1 MTGVIHSVTLPV
13 GSAPVVAVGARV
25 QPADVLA
32 LRRPPTDGV
41 TLQIAAPLRRSA
53 SAARECLV
61 ARPGSTLQRGDLLAS
76 DQHGRE
82 VRAPHA
88 CLFLGY
94 DPDHGTALLSP
105 LGDEEPIVGH
115 VRGRVTRVT
124 PSAIDVRVAGAMLT
138 GVGGIGSAVHG
149 KLRLAVDDEGDE
161 LRAGA
166 IDSEA
171 TGRIMVGGSRAS
183 AETLTRARAMGVA
196 GMVLGGVL
204 DKDLRDFEATQQ
216 RRKEGGG
223 VVVGEFSVLLLEG
236 YGKIGM
242 DPGVFTW
249 LRAHDGKMVSLF
261 GDDARLYVYDA
272 TPPPVRR
279 LLPTAGDHVV
289 GTRRPYAGAG
299 GRLVR
304 IFPGL
309 HVASSGPAARAG
321 LVRFE
326 DGRTGIVPLANLEA
340 TEPATRA

>member
-1 MTGVIHSVTLPV
+1 MSSVVHSVRLPV
-13 GSAPVVAVGARV
+13 ASTPSVKVGARV

-32 LRRPPTDGV
+32 TRRPPTDGV
-41 TLQIAAPLRRSA
+41 TLQVAAPLRRPA
-53 SAARECLV
+53 SAAWECLV
-61 ARPGSTLQRGDLLAS
+61 VRPGSMLQRGEVLAR
-76 DQHGRE
+76 DARGRE
-82 VRAPHA
+82 VIVPHA

-124 PSAIDVRVAGAMLT
+124 PSAIDVRVAGAVVV
-138 GVGGIGSAVHG
+138 GVAGSGEAVHG
-149 KLRLAVDDEGDE
+149 ALRVSVDDAGDE

-166 IDSEA
+166 IDSDA
-171 TGRIMVGGSRAS
+171 TGRIVVGGSRAS

-196 GMVLGGVL
+196 GVVLGGVL
-204 DKDLRDFEATQQ
+204 DKDLRDFEATQ
-216 RRKEGGG
+216 RRRREVGGG
-223 VVVGEFSVLLLEG
+223 GGDFSIVLLEG

-242 DPGVFTW
+242 DPGVFGW
-249 LRAHDGKMVSLF
+249 LRGHDGKMVSLF

-272 TPPPVRR
+272 DEPPTRR
-279 LLPTAGDHVV
+279 LLARAGDRVV
-289 GTRRPYAGAG
+289 GTRRPYAGVG

-304 IFPGL
+304 ILGGL
-309 HVASSGPAARAG
+309 HVVSSGVATRAG

-340 TEPATRA
+340 TEVVAGG

>member
-1 MTGVIHSVTLPV
+1 MTAVIHCVSLPV
-13 GSAPVVAVGARV
+13 GSTPIVAVGARV
-25 QPADVLA
+25 QPPDVLA
-32 LRRPPTDGV
+32 MRRPPTDGL
-41 TLQIAAPLRRSA
+41 TLQVAAPLRRSA
-53 SAARECLV
+53 TAAWECLV
-61 ARPGSTLQRGDLLAS
+61 ARPGSTVQRGDLLAS
-76 DQHGRE
+76 DNHGRE

-88 CLFLGY
+88 SLFLGY

-124 PSAIDVRVAGAMLT
+124 PSAIDVRVAGALLS
-138 GVGGIGSAVHG
+138 GVGGTGPAVHG
-149 KLRLAVDDEGDE
+149 KLRVGVDDEGDE

-196 GMVLGGVL
+196 GIVLGGVL

-216 RRKEGGG
+216 RRRESGGAG
-223 VVVGEFSVLLLEG
+223 SEFSILLVEG

-242 DPGVFTW
+242 DPGVFKW
-249 LRAHDGKMVSLF
+249 LRAHDGRMVSLF
-261 GDDARLYVYDA
+261 GDEARLYVYDA
-272 TPPPVRR
+272 TTPPSRR
-279 LLPTAGDHVV
+279 LLPTPGDHVV

-299 GRLVR
+299 GRLIR
-304 IFPGL
+304 ILPGL
-309 HVASSGPAARAG
+309 HVASSGLAARAG

-340 TEPATRA
+340 TEATPRA

>member
-1 MTGVIHSVTLPV
+1 MTNVVHSVRLPV
-13 GSAPVVAVGARV
+13 ASTPSVKVGARV

-32 LRRPPTDGV
+32 TRRPPTHGV
-41 TLQIAAPLRRSA
+41 TIEIAAPLRRP
-53 SAARECLV
+53 AAAAAECLV
-61 ARPGSTLQRGDLLAS
+61 VRPGAMLQRGDVLAR
-76 DQHGRE
+76 DARGRE
-82 VRAPHA
+82 VTVPQP

-124 PSAIDVRVAGAMLT
+124 PSAIDVRVAGAVVV
-138 GVGGIGSAVHG
+138 GVAGSGAAVHG
-149 KLRLAVDDEGDE
+149 KLQVAVDDAGDE

-166 IDSEA
+166 IDAE
-171 TGRIMVGGSRAS
+171 TIGRIVVGGSRAS

-196 GMVLGGVL
+196 GVVLGGVL
-204 DKDLRDFEATQQ
+204 DKDLRDFEATQL
-216 RRKEGGG
+216 RRREVGGG
-223 VVVGEFSVLLLEG
+223 GSDFSILLLEG

-242 DPGVFTW
+242 DPGVFGW
-249 LRAHDGKMVSLF
+249 LRGHDGKLVSLF
-261 GDDARLYVYDA
+261 GDEARLYVYDA
-272 TPPPVRR
+272 DEPPSRR
-279 LLPTAGDHVV
+279 LLARAGDRVV

-304 IFPGL
+304 ILGGQ
-309 HVASSGPAARAG
+309 HVVSSGVPTRSG

-340 TEPATRA
+340 TEVPPGA